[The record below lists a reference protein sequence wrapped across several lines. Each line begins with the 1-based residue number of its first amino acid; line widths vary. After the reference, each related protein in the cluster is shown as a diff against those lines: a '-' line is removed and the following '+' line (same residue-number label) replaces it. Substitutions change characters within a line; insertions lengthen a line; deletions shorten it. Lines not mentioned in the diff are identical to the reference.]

1 MPQTNKK
8 SLRFIANQL
17 IRLIFDKPGTKSSSV
32 TSAKSDSTK
41 ETTQP
46 SLSRSIS
53 ASGSTMISSIGDNST
68 TSFSASKVLLQSKL
82 STNIIFNSVINAKI
96 IWSLLS
102 VCEGFSNNSSKY
114 LNQTVQSMFSEC
126 PTAKKFSLGPDKLNY
141 DINWSLIPHYKDLL
155 KTKLQNSEFFVIFM
169 FIIFCDFYF
178 MENVYKKKKEFN
190 LGFAAEDK
198 LKALQRR
205 DLVKKE
211 AVTNFL

>member
-8 SLRFIANQL
+8 SLRFIASQL

-32 TSAKSDSTK
+32 TSAKSDSTE

-82 STNIIFNSVINAKI
+82 NTNIIFNSVINAKI

-102 VCEGFSNNSSKY
+102 VCEGFSNNSAKY
-114 LNQTVQSMFSEC
+114 LNQTVQSMFSEFQNVC
-126 PTAKKFSLGPDKLNY
+126 PTAKKFPLGPDKLNY

-155 KTKLQNSEFFVIFM
+155 KAKLQNSEFFVIFM
-169 FIIFCDFYF
+169 FIFFVIFILWKMFI
-178 MENVYKKKKEFN
+178 KKRRN
-190 LGFAAEDK
+190 L
-198 LKALQRR
+198 
-205 DLVKKE
+205 
-211 AVTNFL
+211 T